1 MYFFKFYILIV
12 MAVSMAMQS
21 SAANVF
27 SMVVITDSAARFS
40 PTIHNT
46 QASAMAFI
54 PNESMTISSINSAF
68 NTTSGV
74 NSGELLFSRSA
85 AAAQSFIQALLTPSA
100 SVTLN
105 LDWTFKS
112 HNLQVEP
119 TSSFDYVNDQTELVA
134 ETNYFLLAKSDFLQ
148 DYFSKVNVASILF
161 PELFVGFDRNNNGE
175 KIRSQSFYAP
185 VSTILSVAGMP
196 TSNAENI
203 DKPNINLLFY
213 LGCTILFFHS
223 SKKPG
228 YKYARSISL

>member
-12 MAVSMAMQS
+12 MAVSMGMLS
-21 SAANVF
+21 SAVNAF
-27 SMVVITDSAARFS
+27 SRVVITDSAARVS
-40 PTIHNT
+40 PAINNT
-46 QASAMAFI
+46 QAATMAFI
-54 PNESMTISSINSAF
+54 PNESMTISSFNSAF

-74 NSGELLFSRSA
+74 YSGELLLSHST
-85 AAAQSFIQALLTPSA
+85 AAAQSFIQALLAPST

-112 HNLQVEP
+112 LNLQVEP
-119 TSSFDYVNDQTELVA
+119 ASNFDYVIDQTELVT
-134 ETNYFLLAKSDFLQ
+134 ETNYFLFGKTNFLQ

-161 PELFVGFDRNNNGE
+161 PELFVAFDINNNRDKVKG
-175 KIRSQSFYAP
+175 QSFYAQ
-185 VSTILSVAGMP
+185 VGTILSVAGLS

-203 DKPNINLLFY
+203 DKPNINLFFY